1 MKKQYNAGIIFALI
15 AVLFISS
22 CALEIGGE
30 RSVGK
35 NAEYTS
41 LTAKSFPAYSGNG
54 YIEINNNVPY
64 FDSDELKRESFEYYS
79 RLDRLGRC
87 QAAFACLGRDLM
99 PKEKRGDISS
109 IKPSGWHSVKY
120 DFVDSKSLYNRSHL
134 IGWQLAG
141 EDANEKNLITGTR
154 YMNATTMVSF
164 ENLVADYIKETDN
177 HVMYRVTPFFDGD
190 NLIADGVLM
199 EALSVE
205 DDGDGVCFNVYC
217 YNVQPG
223 VVIDYATG
231 ESHED
236 RSKNAAATVQ
246 KTYVLNTGT
255 KKFHLPSCGSIS
267 DIKLKNRQEYK
278 GTRES
283 LIKQG
288 YVPCGTCKP

>member
-1 MKKQYNAGIIFALI
+1 MKKQYNAGILFALV
-15 AVLFISS
+15 ALLFISS
-22 CALEIGGE
+22 CAFDLGKE

-35 NAEYTS
+35 NAEYIS
-41 LTAKSFPAYSGNG
+41 LTAKSFPEYNG
-54 YIEINNNVPY
+54 RGYVEINGNVPY
-64 FDSDELKRESFEYYS
+64 FDSDEIKRESFEYYS
-79 RLDRLGRC
+79 RLDSLGRC

-99 PKEKRGDISS
+99 PKAKRGDISS
-109 IKPSGWHSVKY
+109 VKPTGWHSVKY
-120 DFVDSKSLYNRSHL
+120 DFVESKSLYNRSHL

-154 YMNATTMVSF
+154 YMNATTMVPF

-190 NLIADGVLM
+190 NLVADGVLM

-231 ESHED
+231 ESRED
-236 RSKNAAATVQ
+236 RSGNADAAVK
-246 KTYVLNTGT
+246 KTYILNTGT

-267 DIKLKNRQEYK
+267 DIKPKNKKEYK

-283 LIKQG
+283 LIDQG
-288 YVPCGTCKP
+288 YVPCATCKP